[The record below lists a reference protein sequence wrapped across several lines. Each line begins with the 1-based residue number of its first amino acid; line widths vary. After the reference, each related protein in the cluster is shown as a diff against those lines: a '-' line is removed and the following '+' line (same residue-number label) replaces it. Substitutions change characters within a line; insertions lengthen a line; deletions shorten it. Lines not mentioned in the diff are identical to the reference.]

1 MTLRIGICDDT
12 INDIKILQK
21 HIETYKIAYDI
32 DLETESFSSG
42 TKLLQSHKSNPYHII
57 LLDIEMPAPSGMD
70 IARCLR
76 NQGSDDTFIVFITS
90 YPQYMKDSFEV
101 QPFQFLTKP
110 IDFPMIEKLI
120 SDIVQ
125 RYQHSHTT
133 KIIIDVDG
141 EEHFIHINDILYMQ
155 AVKTKRPILNYVFSD
170 AALIAQGTI
179 KEWEETLSNYGFISP
194 CRGYLVNIR
203 HIHSFNQTRLL
214 LTNGSE
220 IPISR
225 RRTKLVKQAYANR
238 IIHVMN

>member
-12 INDIKILQK
+12 IHDMEILQK
-21 HIETYKIAYDI
+21 HIETYQIAYDVN
-32 DLETESFSSG
+32 LEAKSFSSG
-42 TKLLQSHKSNPYHII
+42 AELLQSHKNNPYHIL
-57 LLDIEMPAPSGMD
+57 LLDIEMPGQSGME

-76 NQGSDDTFIVFITS
+76 NYGDENVFIVFVTS

-110 IDFPMIEKLI
+110 IDFPMLEKLI
-120 SDIVQ
+120 SDIIK

-133 KIIIDVDG
+133 KILIDEDG
-141 EEHFIHINDILYMQ
+141 EEHLVHINEVLYMQ
-155 AVKTKRPILNYVFSD
+155 ALKDKRPILQYVFSD
-170 AALIAQGTI
+170 TTLIAQGTI
-179 KEWEETLSNYGFISP
+179 KDWEETLSDYGFISP
-194 CRGYLVNIR
+194 CRGYLVNVR
-203 HIHSFNQTRLL
+203 HIRSFNQTRLL
-214 LTNGSE
+214 LTNGTE